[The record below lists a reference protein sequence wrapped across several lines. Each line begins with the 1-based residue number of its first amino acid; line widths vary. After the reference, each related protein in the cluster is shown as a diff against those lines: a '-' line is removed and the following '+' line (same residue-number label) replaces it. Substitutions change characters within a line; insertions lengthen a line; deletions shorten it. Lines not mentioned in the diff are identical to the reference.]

1 MKNLHTSTLHK
12 PHLEYLQAEDIKCD
26 KEIENERGQVSESP
40 SIINSKIQEVEL
52 QNQDFLDRV
61 NLDGRNPTQNSI
73 PSYPSKTRTIAT
85 QRTYIR
91 RGLDLV
97 EQYLKSIDGQE
108 LSIRDLNPLYFV
120 KYLYSLKRNWTV
132 KSWEYNRQC
141 ALAVL
146 PVMANSARNE
156 AINYLYDKNNPFA
169 DVLNTESSMK
179 KIKTQSVKSKRAKK
193 QYTST
198 KSPIKV
204 VKQELFVEVIHQ
216 LLELNTKDS
225 MLLINWLIAGISTGL
240 RPIEWMSTELK
251 RIRHPESA
259 ETEQLMLFVV
269 NAKSTN
275 ARANGPTRIM
285 DISDFHYSTIGAIQA
300 MVDEGEVWR
309 VNGCFTKVHA
319 RIALLLKKIVNSL
332 HTKQGSAKSQGFT
345 LYSLRHQFASNMRI
359 VRKPAQ
365 VAELLGHN
373 SSKSEKTYYG
383 KRGGG
388 WKLKQIIDIPAPI
401 VSKQLEIQPA
411 NQLQQQ
417 IKLNSDQNLSPRL
430 EL

>member
-1 MKNLHTSTLHK
+1 MKNLPTGTLYK
-12 PHLEYLQAEDIKCD
+12 PQLESFHEEDIEGD
-26 KEIENERGQVSESP
+26 KESDRECSQISESP
-40 SIINSKIQEVEL
+40 SIINSKIREIEL
-52 QNQDFLDRV
+52 QKQNFLDRV

-73 PSYPSKTRTIAT
+73 PSYSSKTRTIAT
-85 QRTYIR
+85 QQTYIR

-97 EQYLKSIDGQE
+97 EQYLTSIDGQE

-132 KSWEYNRQC
+132 KTWEFNRQC

-146 PVMANSARNE
+146 PVMANSAKNE
-156 AINYLYDKNNPFA
+156 AINYLYDNKNPFA
-169 DVLNTESSMK
+169 DGLNTENYKK
-179 KIKTQSVKSKRAKK
+179 KIKTKSVKSKQAKK
-193 QYTST
+193 QKASA

-204 VKQELFVEVIHQ
+204 VKQELFGEVIHQ
-216 LLELNTKDS
+216 LFEQSTKDS
-225 MLLINWLIAGISTGL
+225 MLLTNWLIAGISTGL
-240 RPIEWMSTELK
+240 RPVEWMSTELK
-251 RIRHPESA
+251 RIQHPESP

-269 NAKSTN
+269 NAKATN
-275 ARANGPTRIM
+275 ARANGPTRTM
-285 DISDFHYSTIGAIQA
+285 DITDFHYTTIGAIQA
-300 MVDEGEVWR
+300 MVDAGEIWR

-319 RIALLLKKIVNSL
+319 RITLLLKKIINSL
-332 HTKQGSAKSQGFT
+332 HSKQGSAKSQGFT

-388 WKLKQIIDIPAPI
+388 WKLKQIIDIPTPI

-430 EL
+430 KL